1 MKITSYIIGVGV
13 SLSMLILISCE
24 ESSEISPADGNMT
37 DEKVEVMVDEWCTH
51 NLENNPDLPAVKER
65 CAN

>member
-1 MKITSYIIGVGV
+1 MKIIRYIVGVGV

-37 DEKVEVMVDEWCTH
+37 DEKIEVMVGEWCRH
-51 NLENNPDLPAVKER
+51 NLQHNPELPAVKER
-65 CAN
+65 CM